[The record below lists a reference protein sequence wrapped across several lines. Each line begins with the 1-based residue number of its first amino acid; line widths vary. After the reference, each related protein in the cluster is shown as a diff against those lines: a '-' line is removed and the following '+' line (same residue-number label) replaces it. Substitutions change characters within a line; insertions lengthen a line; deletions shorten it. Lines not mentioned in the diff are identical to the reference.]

1 MAMYDF
7 SVLGGGAMGT
17 SMAYLLSTSCKRK
30 VLMWV
35 RNEAKAKMIQ
45 VSREN
50 VEYLPNIILPSN
62 VTITSDLKFA
72 VAESNRIV
80 FAVPSH
86 AAIPLFS
93 QIKGCINV
101 SDTRVLSAVKGLE
114 CNTGRTLSKIACAAM
129 GMPYGHF
136 AVLCGPN
143 FASELADNSPSVM
156 VIASSNTDTIYSFK
170 DALESKNLII
180 YPSNDVVG
188 VEASSVLK
196 NVIAIAIGIV
206 DGLGFGSNT
215 RGAIFTASISEAL
228 NIGMKTFGAKVETI
242 LGPACLGDAITTG
255 FSTKSRNYLF
265 GLLLAKRVSGN
276 SESSFLCEG
285 KNNIRAIRSLV
296 QEHGL
301 NAPVTEFV
309 YEIINGANAYLA
321 FSSLWSNIKSIKYE

>member
-1 MAMYDF
+1 MHDF
-7 SVLGGGAMGT
+7 SVIGGGAMGT
-17 SMAYLLSTSCKRK
+17 SMAYLLSTTGKRK

-35 RNEAKAKMIQ
+35 RDEAKANKIQ

-50 VEYLPNIILPSN
+50 VEYLPNTILPSN
-62 VTITSDLKFA
+62 VTITSELKLA
-72 VAESNRIV
+72 VAESSRIV

-86 AAIPLFS
+86 AAISLFG
-93 QIKGCINV
+93 QIKGYING

-114 CNTGRTLSKIACAAM
+114 CNTGSTLSQIACAAM
-129 GMPYGHF
+129 GIPYGHF

-143 FASELADNSPSVM
+143 FASELAGNSPSVM
-156 VIASSNTDTIYSFK
+156 VIASSNPGTINSFK

-215 RGAIFTASISEAL
+215 RGAIFTASINEAL
-228 NIGMKTFGAKVETI
+228 KIGKEVFGARVETI
-242 LGPACLGDAITTG
+242 LSPACLGDAITTG

-265 GLLLAKRVSGN
+265 GLLLAKKVSGN
-276 SESSFLCEG
+276 SENSFLCEG
-285 KNNIRAIRSLV
+285 KNNIRVIRSLV

-309 YEIINGANAYLA
+309 YEIIDGANAYQA
-321 FSSLWSNIKSIKYE
+321 FSTLWNNIKSIKYE